1 MKCPK
6 CAYIGFEETDRC
18 RNCGYEFALSDVHPV
33 APDMPMRFADD
44 NGGPLAD
51 LELGGGG
58 GPEPER
64 RRMPAAMKPRMDLDR
79 LIGVE
84 PQTPDLPLFHD
95 DADAHVDLP
104 PLVSAPASP
113 RRPLAVR
120 RQTPQPARVRHSMHE
135 MLDTSGTLD
144 LPLPAS
150 APREREPRPAP
161 VDPGAGAL
169 AGSVRRV
176 SAALLDVLLLGAV
189 HAVTLYFTLRLCGL
203 TSEDWRALPLPPLLA
218 FFLIVDGAYLVAFT
232 TAGGQTIGK
241 MALGLK
247 VVGDDENA
255 VSAGT
260 AARRALGVIASVL
273 CLGAGLLPALVNKDR
288 RALHDR
294 LARTHVV
301 RLPA

>member
-6 CAYIGFEETDRC
+6 CSYIGFEEADRC
-18 RNCGYEFALSDVHPV
+18 RNCGYEFALSDVHPA
-33 APDMPMRFADD
+33 APDMPMRLADD
-44 NGGPLAD
+44 DGGPLAD

-58 GPEPER
+58 LTEPR
-64 RRMPAAMKPRMDLDR
+64 RQAPAAAKPRLDLDR
-79 LIGVE
+79 MIGVE
-84 PQTPDLPLFHD
+84 PQAPDLPLFHD
-95 DADAHVDLP
+95 DPGADLP

-120 RQTPQPARVRHSMHE
+120 RQTPQPARVRRPLHE
-135 MLDTSGTLD
+135 MLDTAGTLD
-144 LPLPAS
+144 LPLPRYAR
-150 APREREPRPAP
+150 REHEPRPAA
-161 VDPGAGAL
+161 VDAGAGAL

-176 SAALLDVLLLGAV
+176 SAALLDAVLLGAV

-203 TSEDWRALPLPPLLA
+203 ATQDWRELPLLPLLA

-241 MALGLK
+241 MAFGLK
-247 VVGDDENA
+247 VVGDDDRG

-260 AARRALGVIASVL
+260 AARRALGALASAL
-273 CLGAGLLPALVNKDR
+273 CLGAGLLPALLNEDR

-294 LARTHVV
+294 LAGTHVV

>member
-6 CAYIGFEETDRC
+6 CSYIGFEEADRC
-18 RNCGYEFALSDVHPV
+18 RNCGYEFALSDVHPA
-33 APDMPMRFADD
+33 APDMPMRLADD
-44 NGGPLAD
+44 DGGPLAD

-58 GPEPER
+58 LTEPR
-64 RRMPAAMKPRMDLDR
+64 RQTPAAAKPRLDLDR
-79 LIGVE
+79 MIGVE
-84 PQTPDLPLFHD
+84 LQAPDLPLFHD
-95 DADAHVDLP
+95 DHGADLP

-120 RQTPQPARVRHSMHE
+120 RQTPQPARVRRPLHE
-135 MLDTSGTLD
+135 MLDTAGTLD
-144 LPLPAS
+144 LPLPRHAR
-150 APREREPRPAP
+150 REHEPRPEA
-161 VDPGAGAL
+161 VDAGAGAP

-176 SAALLDVLLLGAV
+176 SAALLDAVLLGAV

-203 TSEDWRALPLPPLLA
+203 ATQDWRELPLLPLLA

-241 MALGLK
+241 MAFGLK
-247 VVGDDENA
+247 VVGDDDRG

-260 AARRALGVIASVL
+260 AARRALGAIASAL
-273 CLGAGLLPALVNKDR
+273 CLGAGLLPALLNEDR

-294 LARTHVV
+294 LAGTHVV